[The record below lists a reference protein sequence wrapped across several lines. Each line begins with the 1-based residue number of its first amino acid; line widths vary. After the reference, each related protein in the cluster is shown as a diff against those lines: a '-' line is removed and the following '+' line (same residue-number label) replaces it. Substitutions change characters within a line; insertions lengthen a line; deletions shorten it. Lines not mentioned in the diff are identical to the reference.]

1 MASSP
6 THIKHH
12 HTICSVLR
20 LVIDSNF
27 NMASTQ
33 HTVSGA
39 AALQAPSTASP
50 NSSAEEAARRQAEAR
65 AAVTASLA
73 SVGASVDNEMRTR
86 TMDLHANAAAI
97 AKQEKELAKQTAA
110 LAKQSA
116 EWDKLLQTGT
126 KKLNEVGDIQNWA
139 EMIERDLLVLEETVR
154 LVDGERGD
162 GRAPCANG
170 TRRR

>member
-1 MASSP
+1 M
-6 THIKHH
+6 T
-12 HTICSVLR
+12 
-20 LVIDSNF
+20 
-27 NMASTQ
+27 STQ
-33 HTVSGA
+33 PTV
-39 AALQAPSTASP
+39 PSTAAPQALNMVPSSP
-50 NSSAEEAARRQAEAR
+50 SSEEAARRQAEAR

-86 TMDLHANAAAI
+86 TADLHANAAAI
-97 AKQEKELAKQTAA
+97 SKQEKELAKQTAA

-154 LVDGERGD
+154 LVDEERGE
-162 GRAPCANG
+162 AANG